1 MPTRRDFLAASALV
15 LFRPAELWAQTKPQ
29 VTPPATP
36 QATHLNLAV
45 IDRARIL
52 AAAARAVAR
61 VPSVNRDLH
70 SDAYLNL
77 TLDIPA
83 LAAAALIDSA
93 SAPRFAEVATN
104 HLTAWFTEPA
114 TRLPATP
121 TITTFE
127 PLLDLVLLAEVAQ
140 ALPLLALDSAL
151 AAALKLWFRKYLS
164 YLTTARTALLARD
177 ARDHHASSWLLQTA
191 AYARLLADE
200 TVLTEC
206 HHRFKTSTL
215 RAQINA
221 SGLFPHE
228 LTNENPYRD
237 SLFNLDLLAGACVL
251 LSTRFES
258 LWKYEL
264 QDGPGMRVAIARHA
278 PYIRNRASWAY
289 PADQSFFNQL
299 PCRRPA
305 LLFAARAY
313 AEPEYAALW
322 QTLNPDPTEP
332 AILRTFP
339 IRQPILWLAQPDAR
353 RPWRD

>member
-1 MPTRRDFLAASALV
+1 MPTRRDFLAASAV
-15 LFRPAELWAQTKPQ
+15 TLFLPANLFPQ
-29 VTPPATP
+29 AATDANPRATP
-36 QATHLNLAV
+36 QATHLNLAA
-45 IDRARIL
+45 IDHARIL

-61 VPSVNRDLH
+61 VPSANRDLR

-83 LAAAALIDSA
+83 LAAASMVDPA
-93 SAPRFAEVATN
+93 SAPGFAEAART
-104 HLTAWFTEPA
+104 HLTAWFTAPE

-121 TITTFE
+121 ANAMFE
-127 PLLDLVLLAEVAQ
+127 PLLDLMLLAEVAQ
-140 ALPLLALDSAL
+140 ALPLLALDLAL
-151 AAALKLWFRKYLS
+151 AAALKLWFREYLT

-177 ARDHHASSWLLQTA
+177 ARDHHGSSWLLQTA
-191 AYARLLADE
+191 AYAHLLADE
-200 TVLTEC
+200 GILTEC
-206 HHRFKTSTL
+206 RHRFKTATL

-228 LTNENPYRD
+228 LTSENPYRD
-237 SLFNLDLLAGACVL
+237 SLYNLDLLAGVCLL

-258 LWKYEL
+258 MWNHEL
-264 QDGPGMRVAIARHA
+264 QDGPGMRVAIARHV
-278 PYIRNRASWAY
+278 PYIRNRATWAY
-289 PADQSFFNQL
+289 PADKSFFNQL

-313 AEPEYAALW
+313 SEPEYAALW

-339 IRQPILWLAQPDAR
+339 VRQPILWLAQASAR
-353 RPWRD
+353 P